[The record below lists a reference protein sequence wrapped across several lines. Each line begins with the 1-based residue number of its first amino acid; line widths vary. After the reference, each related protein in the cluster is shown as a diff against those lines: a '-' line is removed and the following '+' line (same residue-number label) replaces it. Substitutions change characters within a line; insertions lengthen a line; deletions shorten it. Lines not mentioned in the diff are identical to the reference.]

1 MPREHL
7 DEHAG
12 KAGTFIN
19 DPETGR
25 RLPIEDYQA
34 AQAAKTPAQA
44 VDTAKA
50 SPKKPSA
57 GEVN

>member
-1 MPREHL
+1 MSSEHN

-25 RLPIEDYQA
+25 RVLIEEYQA
-34 AQAAKTPAQA
+34 AQAAKTTAQA
-44 VDTAKA
+44 ALPKA
-50 SPKKPSA
+50 ASKKPN
-57 GEVN
+57 EDQI